1 MGDRKFI
8 PAPIY
13 NRIKKLV
20 PICCVDVIIQTREG
34 VLLGKRTNHPEKGS
48 IWFIGGKVN
57 YFESLDDAAIRKAK
71 QETGLDVRLK
81 GIVDVCTTTW
91 VKGEKRHTIN
101 VTYLAVKKGGRL
113 RDDGQHSEFVLLKKI
128 DPKLPPYVKRL
139 LARSG
144 VFERGRAAPKPA
156 SGKQFDL

>member
-1 MGDRKFI
+1 MKDKKFI
-8 PAPIY
+8 PAPLY

-20 PICCVDVIIQTREG
+20 PICCVDIIIKTDRG
-34 VLLGKRTNHPEKGS
+34 VLLGRRANHPERGS
-48 IWFIGGKVN
+48 IWFVGGKVN
-57 YFESLDDAAIRKAK
+57 YFESLDEAAIRKAK
-71 QETGLDVRLK
+71 QETGLDVALK

-113 RDDGQHSEFVLLKKI
+113 KDDGQHSEFVLLKKI

-144 VFERGRAAPKPA
+144 VFSKVKIALKPP